1 MGLCNLALN
10 LLYRHQEGTVMAI
23 DSDYV
28 QQMSTQLATY
38 EVQSSLD
45 RLNRNESNYKAQRDA
60 LSSLR
65 SSLTTFKSAITKL
78 NSSTSSMLTNSA
90 TFSQEGYASATVGTK
105 ATTGSYDFFV
115 KQLASKDQL
124 ALQGLTDANLAGGG
138 TLTIE
143 QDGAS
148 FDVDM
153 SGLTTLDEL
162 ARAINDAADN
172 NGVQAT
178 LVRSDGAVNLVLTS
192 EETGAAQA
200 ISLSATGNAAVE
212 AAVAGP
218 TRLSSAA
225 DAEVYLGRD
234 TSGIKLTN
242 ASNTFENVIDGVS
255 MTFTKAHAAG
265 DAPLTI
271 DIAQDKEGTQAKAQS
286 FIDAFN
292 TLMSSFDSLT
302 ASGSESTARGMLAGD
317 ASVRSIESR
326 LNALLRTDFG
336 GTSLINFGISAD
348 RNGKLTIDSK
358 RFEAAVASNPEGFEA
373 LFTGKDNLL
382 DSIDK
387 TVASY
392 TSSTNGML
400 KNRMD
405 TLDMSLRRIDEQ
417 FENLQQQ
424 YDTHYSRYL
433 KQFTSMMQTM
443 QSMEQTFGLFG

>member
-1 MGLCNLALN
+1 
-10 LLYRHQEGTVMAI
+10 MAI

-45 RLNRNESNYKAQRDA
+45 RLNRNETNYKTQRDA
-60 LSSLR
+60 LGSLR

-90 TFSQEGYASATVGTK
+90 TMSQEGYATATVGTT
-105 ATTGSYDFFV
+105 AQAGSYDFFV
-115 KQLASKDQL
+115 KQLASKDQV
-124 ALQGLTDANLAGGG
+124 ALQGLTDASLAGGG
-138 TLTIE
+138 TLTLG
-143 QDGAS
+143 QVGVDS
-148 FDVDM
+148 FDIDM
-153 SGLTTLDEL
+153 SGIDTLDGL
-162 ARAINDAADN
+162 ASAINNAADN
-172 NGVQAT
+172 TGVQAT
-178 LVRSDGAVNLVLTS
+178 LVRSGGSVNLVLTS
-192 EETGAAQA
+192 EKTGADQA
-200 ISLSATGNAAVE
+200 ISLSATNTLVQAAIDS
-212 AAVAGP
+212 P
-218 TRLSSAA
+218 TRLSTAA

-234 TSGIKLTN
+234 TSGIKLTS
-242 ASNTFENVIDGVS
+242 ASNTFENVVEGVS
-255 MTFTKAHAAG
+255 MTFTKAHGTG
-265 DAPLTI
+265 DTPLTI
-271 DIAQDKEGTQAKAQS
+271 DIAQDKAGTQGKAQT
-286 FIDAFN
+286 FVDAFN
-292 TLMSSFDSLT
+292 TLMGSFDSLT
-302 ASGSESTARGMLAGD
+302 ASGGESSKRGTLAGD
-317 ASVRSIESR
+317 SSIRAIESR
-326 LNALLRTDFG
+326 LNGLLRTDFG

-348 RNGKLTIDSK
+348 RNGKLTIDTA
-358 RFEAAVASNPEGFEA
+358 RFEAAVAKNPEGFEA

-392 TSSTNGML
+392 TSTTNGML

>member
-1 MGLCNLALN
+1 
-10 LLYRHQEGTVMAI
+10 MAI
-23 DSDYV
+23 DSDYAK
-28 QQMSTQLATY
+28 QMSTQLATY

-45 RLNRNESNYKAQRDA
+45 RLNRNETNYKTQRDA

-78 NSSTSSMLTNSA
+78 NSSTTSMLTNSA
-90 TFSQEGYASATVGTK
+90 TMSQEGYVTATVGTT
-105 ATTGSYDFFV
+105 AQAGSYDFFV
-115 KQLASKDQL
+115 EQLASKQQV
-124 ALQGLTDANLAGGG
+124 AVQGLVDGSLSG
-138 TLTIE
+138 TLTLKGQAFE
-143 QDGAS
+143 LGGYA
-148 FDVDM
+148 
-153 SGLTTLDEL
+153 TLDE
-162 ARAINDAADN
+162 AAKAINAADL
-172 NGVQAT
+172 GVQAT
-178 LVRSDGAVNLVLTS
+178 LVRSNGEVSLVMTS
-192 EETGAAQA
+192 AETGLANAFDMTLA
-200 ISLSATGNAAVE
+200 GNAA
-212 AAVAGP
+212 A
-218 TRLSSAA
+218 TSTTLSTAA
-225 DAEVYLGRD
+225 DARIRMGGSYGGADGNGGILL
-234 TSGIKLTN
+234 TSS
-242 ASNTFENVIDGVS
+242 SNTFDNVIDGVS
-255 MTFTKAHAAG
+255 LTVNKTHKEG
-265 DAPLTI
+265 DTPLNVNI
-271 DIAQDKEGTQAKAQS
+271 DQDKAGTQAKAQT
-286 FIDAFN
+286 FVDAFN

-302 ASGSESTARGMLAGD
+302 ASGGESSKRGALAGD
-317 ASVRSIESR
+317 SSIRSIESR
-326 LNALLRTDFG
+326 LNGLLRTDFG

-358 RFEAAVASNPEGFEA
+358 RFEAAVAKNPEGFEA